1 MKQWHIVVLRAVL
14 PRVVAGATV
23 ALLGILVDVGLL
35 GGEVADAVAAALRAA
50 GL

>member
-1 MKQWHIVVLRAVL
+1 MKEWHMVVLRAVA
-14 PRVVAGATV
+14 PRLAVGIVLGA
-23 ALLGILVDVGLL
+23 LGILVDVGLL